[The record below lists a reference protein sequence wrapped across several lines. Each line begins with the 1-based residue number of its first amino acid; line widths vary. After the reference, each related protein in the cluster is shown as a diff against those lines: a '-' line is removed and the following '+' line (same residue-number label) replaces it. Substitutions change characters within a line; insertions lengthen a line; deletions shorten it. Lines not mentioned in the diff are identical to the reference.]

1 MVVLVSIKEERLETE
16 RGWRVGVGVGRANCW
31 REGENFLKIKKRIRA
46 VIKIK
51 GNSLFIMNIIF

>member
-1 MVVLVSIKEERLETE
+1 MVFGSVKEERLETA
-16 RGWRVGVGVGRANCW
+16 RGWRAGVGVGKANCW

-51 GNSLFIMNIIF
+51 GNSFFITNIIF